1 MQGADFRTVNRDVED
16 PAPPFLLEKAH
27 TLGGEDTLNNTHT
40 KYSYLNK
47 VTTRCAKGS
56 EKYWVGQQTFWP
68 TQYKPGAKK
77 KSTLG
82 RIVKKKAP
90 LRKQHLQ

>member
-40 KYSYLNK
+40 TYSYLNK
-47 VTTRCAKGS
+47 VTTRCATGS